1 MPRIALCLTTIAL
14 LFGVVACNGQIAATK
29 PTPQPLKSA
38 SADPVSA
45 FLARIA
51 AHCGQSF
58 AGKIIRNVPP
68 VENDPF
74 AGKPLVMH
82 IRDCDEA
89 ALKIPFHVGD
99 DHSRTWILRRVGDQL
114 ELKHDHRHADGSP
127 DVLTFYG
134 GMSANPGSAQRQSF
148 PVDQESKTLFERQQ
162 LTASLENTWAMEI
175 EPGERFL
182 YELSRPSGRLFQ
194 VEFDLR
200 QPVATPPAA
209 WGSAD

>member
-1 MPRIALCLTTIAL
+1 MTRIALYCVSIL
-14 LFGVVACNGQIAATK
+14 LLLGVVACGVQPAIA
-29 PTPQPLKSA
+29 PTAQPLEAPA
-38 SADPVSA
+38 SADPVDA

-58 AGKIIRNVPP
+58 AGKILTNAPP
-68 VENDPF
+68 VEDDPF
-74 AGKPLVMH
+74 AGKPLIMH
-82 IRDCDEA
+82 IRDCDETE
-89 ALKIPFHVGD
+89 LKIPFHVGD
-99 DHSRTWILRRVGDQL
+99 DHSRTWILRRVGERL
-114 ELKHDHRHADGSP
+114 ALKHDHRHADGSP

-134 GMSANPGSAQRQSF
+134 GISNTRGSAQRQSF

-162 LTASLENTWAMEI
+162 LSASLQNTWAMEI
-175 EPGERFL
+175 EPGQRFL

-209 WGSAD
+209 WGSQD